1 MADMAEG
8 LEPADVA
15 EVEAL
20 TEETSPG
27 RAFPPPSIRDRLPAE
42 LEDELNEAIKDL
54 STETLEAGA
63 EEVSS
68 AEELEP
74 DSKRT
79 GRVVSVH
86 REDVIFDIGV
96 REQGVAPLKQFT
108 EPPEVGSECDVIVRR
123 FDREDGF
130 YELSIPHAA
139 VSVGDWSQV
148 SEGMLVEARVTGHNT
163 GGLECEVSHIR
174 GFIPASQIAL
184 YHVENLAEFVDQ
196 KLLCLVT
203 EANPQRRNL
212 VLSRRAVLEKEKEE
226 ARKALLESLVPGE
239 TREGVVRKIMDFG
252 AFVDLGGVDGLV
264 HVSRLSWGRVE
275 NPSDVLQ
282 VGQTIK
288 VKVEKVD
295 KESGRISLSYRDTF
309 ESPWTG
315 ADKKY
320 PVNSQF
326 RGKVTRIM
334 DFGAFVELE
343 PGVEGLVHISELS
356 HKRVWRTS
364 DVVSEGQEVDVI
376 VLSVDT
382 EAQRISLSMKA
393 TLPEEPEKGK
403 DKKDEP
409 AAPAAEPA
417 RKVPKRKQPLKG
429 GLGRSPGGQQYGLKW

>member
-1 MADMAEG
+1 
-8 LEPADVA
+8 
-15 EVEAL
+15 
-20 TEETSPG
+20 
-27 RAFPPPSIRDRLPAE
+27 
-42 LEDELNEAIKDL
+42 
-54 STETLEAGA
+54 
-63 EEVSS
+63 
-68 AEELEP
+68 
-74 DSKRT
+74 
-79 GRVVSVH
+79 
-86 REDVIFDIGV
+86 
-96 REQGVAPLKQFT
+96 LKHFA
-108 EPPEVGSECDVIVRR
+108 EPPEVGALCDVIVRR
-123 FDREDGF
+123 FNREDGF
-130 YELSIPHAA
+130 YEVSMPHAA
-139 VSVGDWSQV
+139 VDVGDWSQIA
-148 SEGMLVEARVTGHNT
+148 EGMLVEARVTGHNT

-174 GFIPASQIAL
+174 AFIPASQIAL

-226 ARKALLESLVPGE
+226 ARKELLESLTPGE

-275 NPSDVLQ
+275 NPRDVLQ
-282 VGQTIK
+282 EGQTVK

-295 KESGRISLSYRDTF
+295 QETGRISLSYRDTF

-320 PVNSQF
+320 PTNTQF

-376 VLSVDT
+376 VLSVDI
-382 EAQRISLSMKA
+382 EAQRMSLSMKA
-393 TLPEEPEKGK
+393 TVPEEPEKGK
-403 DKKDEP
+403 EKDEQDTTSAEP
-409 AAPAAEPA
+409 APA

-429 GLGRSPGGQQYGLKW
+429 GLGRSPGDQQYGLKW